1 MRSETQPFTRKRVRE
16 IERKERKRDREDQM
30 LGLAT
35 AGKQV
40 PSNLSNE
47 KQLVTKG
54 FAYKPH
60 LTLWNL
66 NHV

>member
-16 IERKERKRDREDQM
+16 IERKERKRDGEDHM

-54 FAYKPH
+54 FA
-60 LTLWNL
+60 
-66 NHV
+66 